1 MIWIKTREAAFSKT
15 HENSVKIVQEFSDRL
30 DLVDI
35 WRVLHPDSNSFTWR
49 QRHPRIQC
57 RLDFFLVSQSTANI
71 TTFAET
77 DHSMITVRLSLH
89 SIPRGPGFW
98 KLNTSFL
105 TDLEYVN
112 QIKTTIQETYDEYK
126 DDESVNPSLLWEM
139 IKLKVREKS
148 LRYSKIKTKQTKQ
161 RELSVEQTIAKLQE
175 ELDNINTDDTLLS
188 HLEEK
193 LNERRLELE
202 KIIEF
207 RTKGAILRSKTR

>member
-1 MIWIKTREAAFSKT
+1 MSF
-15 HENSVKIVQEFSDRL
+15 VKGMNDYRL
-30 DLVDI
+30 NQYNNFCVESRDHSTECH
-35 WRVLHPDSNSFTWR
+35 VLYT
-49 QRHPRIQC
+49 HPRIQC

-71 TTFAET
+71 TTFADIVPGYKT

-105 TDLEYVN
+105 TELEYVN

-175 ELDNINTDDTLLS
+175 EFVNINTDD
-188 HLEEK
+188 
-193 LNERRLELE
+193 R
-202 KIIEF
+202 
-207 RTKGAILRSKTR
+207 A